1 MFEMIFDFFF
11 TKNKKAKGCYTYIG
25 KNREYKRNVLSRTDR
40 ATLKDNKVKKPS
52 ALSKYFEDAK
62 SLLNNDVRSI
72 V

>member
-1 MFEMIFDFFF
+1 MFEMILDFFL

-40 ATLKDNKVKKPS
+40 ATLIDDKVKKPS
-52 ALSKYFEDAK
+52 ALSKYFENAK